1 MKLEEVAR
9 LAGVS
14 RTTASYVINGKA
26 ELHRI
31 SAATQERVMA
41 VVREHNYRPDQAAT
55 ALRLGSS
62 RLLGFI
68 LPDLENQSYARLAKL
83 LEASARAQG
92 FQLMITCSDDNPDT
106 EMALAEMLVARR
118 IDALLVSS
126 ALPADAP
133 FSRELQAKGVPIIA
147 IDRALDDEKFA
158 SVISEDL
165 DGAIKLTNSLL
176 SPLPASIGLLGA
188 VPELGISH
196 ERERGFRAALRAV
209 DMQVEPLIAYGEH
222 FSRSEG
228 ARICADWIAR
238 GVMPEALVTTSYV
251 LLEGVLDTL
260 REYPELMQKL
270 RLATFGDNQLLDFL
284 PVNVNALPQQLSL
297 IAERALALALAA
309 TTERNYIP
317 GIEVIPRRLKVRSNA
332 G

>member
-1 MKLEEVAR
+1 MKLEEIAR

-14 RTTASYVINGKA
+14 RTTASYVVNGKA
-26 ELHRI
+26 EQHRI
-31 SAATQERVMA
+31 SEKTRERVMA
-41 VVREHNYRPDQAAT
+41 VVNQYNYKPDQAAT

-62 RLLGFI
+62 RLFGFI
-68 LPDLENQSYARLAKL
+68 LPDLENTSYARLAKL
-83 LEASARAQG
+83 LEAGAREHG
-92 FQLMITCSDDNPDT
+92 FQLIITCSDDNPDT
-106 EMALAEMLVARR
+106 EKSLAEMLTSRR
-118 IDALLVSS
+118 IDALLVSTVLDPYNDFYPRLQQKG
-126 ALPADAP
+126 LP
-133 FSRELQAKGVPIIA
+133 VIA

-196 ERERGFRAALRAV
+196 ERERGFRAALRSV
-209 DMQVEPLIAYGEH
+209 DMQAEPLIAYGEH

-260 REYPELMQKL
+260 REYPDLMQKS

-309 TTERNYIP
+309 TTEHNYTP
-317 GIEVIPRRLKVRSNA
+317 GIEVIPRRLKVRSNV